1 MSLMRC
7 SSAPR
12 ACLGGM
18 GEVLCSPMSKEGW
31 LRTAELEGA
40 EWKEATGGRQG
51 GDLAGEEHRVGG
63 DG

>member
-1 MSLMRC
+1 
-7 SSAPR
+7 
-12 ACLGGM
+12 M
-18 GEVLCSPMSKEGW
+18 GEVLCSPVSKEGW